1 MCVCVST
8 STERR
13 REAQHASSAEVSM
26 YLKRVERL
34 AAPGESPV
42 SQVKGE
48 GEEREVRIWLGRAK
62 EWSKG
67 KEVFNPAAVSRKD

>member
-1 MCVCVST
+1 MCVST

-13 REAQHASSAEVSM
+13 REAQQASSAEVNVRHR
-26 YLKRVERL
+26 RVEPS

-42 SQVKGE
+42 SQVR

-62 EWSKG
+62 GWSKG
-67 KEVFNPAAVSRKD
+67 KEVFNPAAVLRKD

>member
-1 MCVCVST
+1 M
-8 STERR
+8 
-13 REAQHASSAEVSM
+13 SM

-42 SQVKGE
+42 SQVKG
-48 GEEREVRIWLGRAK
+48 REVRIWLGRAK

>member
-42 SQVKGE
+42 SQVKG
-48 GEEREVRIWLGRAK
+48 REVRIWLGRAK